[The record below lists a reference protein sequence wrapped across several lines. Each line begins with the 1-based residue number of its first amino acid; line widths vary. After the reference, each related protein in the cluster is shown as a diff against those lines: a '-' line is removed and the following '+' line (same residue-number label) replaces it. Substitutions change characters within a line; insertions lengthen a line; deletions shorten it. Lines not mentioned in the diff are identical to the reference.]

1 MANDVNVTI
10 DVLKP
15 SGFTTETFPL
25 IIGAKTG
32 GFAYKVYEGD
42 DALDLIKVDFAETT
56 ETYKL
61 ARAILQ
67 QDNRPEKVA
76 IAGYDDTSGT
86 PDVVFEELKGEAF
99 YYVLTTSADVE
110 EQEALVEA
118 IDLQGAKVAIL
129 RVNDIADLEALEAS
143 GVKRAYVLYTDD
155 VTRYIDG
162 EFIGEYAADPAGSA
176 TAKFKQFFDV
186 RRVNVTPTE
195 VARIHA
201 ANGSTYIEKFG
212 EAQTSES
219 KTIGGEHL
227 DVIIGNDWVIA
238 NIEQRVQGLFLKNR
252 KIPYEQGGANLV
264 GTAVETVLLQGAK
277 QDIVA
282 EDTVGKPIYTVTIP
296 EVDNM
301 TEAQRASRKL
311 TGVKFTFRLAGA
323 IQSAD
328 IKGQVNY

>member
-1 MANDVNVTI
+1 MAKDVNVTI

-67 QDNRPEKVA
+67 QNNRPEKIA
-76 IAGYDDTSGT
+76 IAGYDEAIGT
-86 PDVVFEELKGEAF
+86 PDVVFEEVKNEAF
-99 YYVLTTSADVE
+99 YYVLTTSSDVE

-129 RVNDIADLEALEAS
+129 RVSDIADLETLEAS
-143 GVKRAYVLYTDD
+143 GVKRAYVLYTND

-162 EFIGEYAADPAGSA
+162 EFVGEYASDPAGSA
-176 TAKFKQFFDV
+176 TAKFKQFKDLTPV
-186 RRVNVTPTE
+186 VVTPTE
-195 VARIHA
+195 LAQIHA

-227 DVIIGNDWVIA
+227 DIVVGNDWIIA
-238 NIEQRVQGLFLKNR
+238 NIEQRVQGVFLKNR
-252 KIPYEQGGANLV
+252 KIAYEQKGANLI
-264 GTAVETVLLQGAK
+264 GTAVETVVLQGAG

-282 EDTVGKPIYTVTIP
+282 EDAAGKPIYTVTIP
-296 EVDNM
+296 DVDSM
-301 TEAQRASRKL
+301 TEADRASRKL
-311 TGVKFTFRLAGA
+311 KGVKFTFRLAGA
-323 IQSAD
+323 IQEAD

>member
-1 MANDVNVTI
+1 MAKDVNVTI

-67 QDNRPEKVA
+67 QNNRPEKIA
-76 IAGYDDTSGT
+76 IAGYDEAIGT
-86 PDVVFEELKGEAF
+86 PDVVFEEVKNEAF
-99 YYVLTTSADVE
+99 YYVLTTSSDVE
-110 EQEALVEA
+110 EQEVLVEA

-129 RVNDIADLEALEAS
+129 RVSDIADLETLEAS
-143 GVKRAYVLYTDD
+143 GVKRAYVLYTND

-162 EFIGEYAADPAGSA
+162 EFVGEYASDPAGSA
-176 TAKFKQFFDV
+176 TAKFKQFKDLTPV
-186 RRVNVTPTE
+186 VVTPTE
-195 VARIHA
+195 LAQIHA

-227 DVIIGNDWVIA
+227 DIVVGNDWIIA
-238 NIEQRVQGLFLKNR
+238 NIEQRVQGVFLKNR
-252 KIPYEQGGANLV
+252 KIAYEQKGANLI
-264 GTAVETVLLQGAK
+264 GTAVETVVLQGAG

-282 EDTVGKPIYTVTIP
+282 EDAAGKPIYTVTIP
-296 EVDNM
+296 DVDSM
-301 TEAQRASRKL
+301 TEADRASRKL
-311 TGVKFTFRLAGA
+311 KGVKFTFRLAGA
-323 IQSAD
+323 IQEAD